1 MKTVVKRMKKKTPP
15 FFKKVR
21 NVGLAIAGVGAAL
34 IGAPIALPAIVLNIA
49 GYMIATGTVASAVS
63 QAAEVNE

>member
-1 MKTVVKRMKKKTPP
+1 MKTVIKRMKKKTPP

-21 NVGLAIAGVGAAL
+21 NVGLAIAGVGAAI
-34 IGAPIALPAIVLNIA
+34 IGAPVALPTVLLNIA

-63 QAAEVNE
+63 QAAEASE